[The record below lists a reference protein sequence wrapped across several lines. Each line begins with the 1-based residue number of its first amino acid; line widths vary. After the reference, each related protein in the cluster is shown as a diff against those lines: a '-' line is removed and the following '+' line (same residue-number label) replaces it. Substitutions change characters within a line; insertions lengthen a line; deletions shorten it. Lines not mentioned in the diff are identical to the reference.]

1 MRQELLHVTSP
12 HALDFSP
19 GGSPLGLNISWGTD
33 FLKMNFH
40 DFLLKILISKLVKKV
55 YGEARKILIPMITLV
70 NPTTAPLEQF
80 TLALI
85 TLKPRILPQR
95 LMRKPRL
102 RPWALKFKKNKSGWS
117 CKSQAQD
124 GKTARWACRGYAFP
138 MPLPPIQTHIYQN
151 LLGMS
156 LAMTIYGSIHF

>member
-1 MRQELLHVTSP
+1 MRQEPLHVASP
-12 HALDFSP
+12 HAMDFSP
-19 GGSPLGLNISWGTD
+19 DGSPLGLNISWGTD

-55 YGEARKILIPMITLV
+55 YGEARKIVIPMITLV

-102 RPWALKFKKNKSGWS
+102 RPWALKFKKSKSGWS

-124 GKTARWACRGYAFP
+124 GKTACWACRGYTFP
-138 MPLPPIQTHIYQN
+138 VPLPPIQTHRYQN

-156 LAMTIYGSIHF
+156 LAMTICGSIYF